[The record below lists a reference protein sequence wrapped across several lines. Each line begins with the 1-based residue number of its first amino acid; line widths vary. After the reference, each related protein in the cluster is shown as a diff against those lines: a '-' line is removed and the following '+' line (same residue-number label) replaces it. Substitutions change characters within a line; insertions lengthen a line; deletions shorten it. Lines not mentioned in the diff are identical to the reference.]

1 MGAARLGYQPCVRCN
16 GRVANIPEADVEITP
31 GLVASLIAE
40 QCPQYAGLPLTPFA
54 HGWDNESFRLGA
66 GLLVR
71 LPRRR
76 VAVPLLVNEQRWLP
90 VLGEG
95 LGVPLPVP
103 VFAGRPS
110 PAFDRPWSVVPH
122 LEGRP
127 MAAVP
132 REARRRAAAPL
143 ARAFAALH
151 RPADPGAPRNP
162 FRGGPLSERAAAT
175 EARLAATPGFGE
187 AALSRWR
194 RWSAAPA
201 YQGPPLWLHGD
212 PHPLNLLV
220 GEDGG
225 LAAILDWGDL
235 TAGDPACDLA
245 TAWLCFDAT
254 GRAAFR
260 DAATSPHYDGDVW
273 TRARAWAL
281 HLAAI
286 FVAHCDDMPVLGVI
300 GEEARATLL
309 GVPPVRK

>member
-1 MGAARLGYQPCVRCN
+1 MRCN
-16 GRVANIPEADVEITP
+16 GRVANIPEADVEITH

-54 HGWDNESFRLGA
+54 HGWDNASFRLGA
-66 GLLVR
+66 ELLVR
-71 LPRRR
+71 LPRRAL
-76 VAVPLLVNEQRWLP
+76 AVPLLVSEQRWLP
-90 VLGEG
+90 VLAEG

-110 PAFDRPWSVVPH
+110 PAFDRPWSVVPF
-122 LEGRP
+122 LDGRTMSDVP
-127 MAAVP
+127 LAA
-132 REARRRAAAPL
+132 RGAAAAPL
-143 ARAFAALH
+143 GRALARLH
-151 RPADPGAPRNP
+151 RPAPPGAPVNP
-162 FRGGPLSERAAAT
+162 VRGGPLGARAAVT

-194 RWSAAPA
+194 EWSAASNYP
-201 YQGPPLWLHGD
+201 GPPLWLHGD

-220 GEDGG
+220 GDDGD

-245 TAWLCFDAT
+245 TAWLCFDAP

-260 DAATSPHYDGDVW
+260 AAAANPHHDAAVW
-273 TRARAWAL
+273 TRAQAWAL

-286 FVAHCDDMPVLGVI
+286 FVAHSDDMPQLSAI
-300 GEEARATLL
+300 GEQARAALL
-309 GVPPVRK
+309 SPPPVRR